1 MGSMPTIRSTS
12 ADRSAIWA
20 LADTPW
26 ARIASVNWAPID
38 FTGLSAF
45 IALCMTTD
53 MSFQRTEASSRSVS
67 PTMLTPLK
75 ITLPLA
81 TPAGGLSSWA
91 IANSSVDLPQPD
103 SPTMPMNSPGSRS
116 KLTPS
121 TARTV
126 PRSVAYSTTR
136 SRTAST
142 APEVS
147 SAGAVPSTSLLR
159 ALDTVPPH
167 APDRPQGRV
176 ADLVER
182 VVQQRERG
190 AQRDDAQAGDEDP
203 QGLAGLERLAVLGPV
218 QHRAPAHH
226 LGVAEPD
233 ELQAGGEQHRVQR
246 VGQEG
251 GHQQRGHR
259 GDDLYGDDV
268 QRALAPHPRGLEEFP
283 VAQRAGLGAQLARG
297 VGPRDADDDRD
308 HHSGAGPVQVAGDD
322 DQQRERR
329 DDQQHVGD
337 QVQHAVPGPAEV
349 GGGHAD
355 QRGEERG
362 AEAGPERDQQ
372 HRAGAVDHLGE
383 QVLAERGR
391 AQQVRARW
399 TEAARVDLGTR
410 VVVRDHP
417 GEQPDQDEEREQRC
431 ARGGLAVG
439 GDGAGHPPQRA
450 RPADPAAP
458 AADQA
463 GGRRRHRG
471 AAAVVRAARAARAE

>member
-1 MGSMPTIRSTS
+1 MPTIRGTS
-12 ADRSAIWA
+12 ADRSAICA

-53 MSFQRTEASSRSVS
+53 MSFQRTEAISRSVS
-67 PTMLTPLK
+67 PTMLRPLK
-75 ITLPLA
+75 IPLPLA

-121 TARTV
+121 TASTV
-126 PRSVAYSTTR
+126 
-136 SRTAST
+136 
-142 APEVS
+142 PEVS

-233 ELQAGGEQHRVQR
+233 ELQAGGDQHRVQR

-259 GDDLYGDDV
+259 GDDLYRDDV
-268 QRALAPHPRGLEEFP
+268 QRALAPYPRGLEEFP

-349 GGGHAD
+349 GGGHA
-355 QRGEERG
+355 
-362 AEAGPERDQQ
+362 
-372 HRAGAVDHLGE
+372 
-383 QVLAERGR
+383 
-391 AQQVRARW
+391 
-399 TEAARVDLGTR
+399 
-410 VVVRDHP
+410 
-417 GEQPDQDEEREQRC
+417 
-431 ARGGLAVG
+431 
-439 GDGAGHPPQRA
+439 
-450 RPADPAAP
+450 
-458 AADQA
+458 
-463 GGRRRHRG
+463 
-471 AAAVVRAARAARAE
+471 